1 MSKFFVGRQ
10 PIVDINEVIYGY
22 ELLFRDD
29 RYNNI
34 AVIKDAFSSI
44 AATFVNVLSRFGAH
58 NLIGSKYGF
67 ININREFLLSEFVEL
82 IPKENFVLEILE
94 DTKVDE
100 IIVNRICYL
109 KSRGYKFAIDDF
121 IFDAKFIENFKPL
134 LDKVN
139 YIKVEY
145 LSVKHLDLNVKLKI
159 LNKLPAK
166 IIAEKIENYG
176 EYKRCKE
183 LGFHLF
189 QGYFF
194 ARPTI
199 LETEYHDPSKITV
212 VKIINMINKDKPI
225 SHIVEAFQIDP
236 ILSYNFLRF
245 INSAAF
251 FFRTNIK
258 SIRHAISLIG
268 LKKLENWLLLL
279 SFSNKNGSKS
289 VHSPLFQTAVI
300 RAKTMEILA
309 QKVFNDN
316 EEKRDEAFLTGLLSL
331 IDILFGKAKEE
342 LIRSLGL
349 DMEVEKAILS
359 YEGVLGE
366 ILQAVIYD
374 EDEDFDNLNLLLK
387 KLNINFSFYSEAKL
401 QSYAWLNE
409 LISALWSETS

>member
-34 AVIKDAFSSI
+34 AVIKDAFGSI
-44 AATFVNVLSRFGAH
+44 AATLVNVLSRFGAH

-67 ININREFLLSEFVEL
+67 ININGEFLLSEFVEL

-279 SFSNKNGSKS
+279 SFSNKNGNKS

-309 QKVFNDN
+309 QKVFHDN